1 MEKTFS
7 HAGLYLAG
15 VKGFEVTLSEAA
27 EVGLWKLEVE
37 VESDRFTTE
46 VNVSLVR
53 GSFDPAAPELTI
65 AEEHYVE
72 LRFARETRRR
82 YKPGLPFVGKVSRK
96 VFTSLNVIRLW

>member
-1 MEKTFS
+1 M
-7 HAGLYLAG
+7 AG
-15 VKGFEVTLSEAA
+15 VKGFEVTLSEDA

-37 VESDRFTTE
+37 VDSDRFTTE

-53 GSFDPAAPELTI
+53 GSLDPATPELTI

-82 YKPGLPFVGKVSRK
+82 YKPGLPFVGKVREPSILIL
-96 VFTSLNVIRLW
+96 FCIR